1 MRQPYFVTDRLDK
14 AIHGGFEHTITTDKI
29 HELDKDAQVGFWLID
44 ANISIQQ
51 AQHCLSIIRQQLIP
65 NVYLRPIVFLS
76 LNHNADDEIKLSGC
90 DAVLYQ
96 SEEIEVQ
103 IATLISKFELTNQ
116 WIDKLPNRFQDSET
130 NQIFRTLRLIVSRN
144 SEVSP
149 VITAKSVSGFIYP
162 LLETVTQGNDSSFFN
177 ILDYLETQKLIVGD
191 FISHCHLCCQCH
203 CAFLN
208 FKEICPQCKS
218 EDINSEE
225 LIHHFKCAHVAKKSA
240 FQHNDSLSCPKCDRE
255 LKHIGVDYDKPSVI
269 NHCNQCASDFQ
280 EAEIITECFNCH
292 SSAAP
297 EDQINREI
305 KAYRATAIGMNAA
318 IFGLDNLFAKIIS
331 SKVKFFSETQFKQF
345 LEIEIERI
353 KRYQLS
359 TSSLGLIRFIDI
371 EKIYLEQGERSIHF
385 FEELSTIF
393 KSILRLSD
401 VVSTQ
406 GQSVF
411 MIILTETSK
420 ENALKAMFRI
430 IKGLSELLSE
440 NMHYTG
446 NIPYEIKELN
456 SKTNL
461 DYLLEEFTKK
471 HAGK

>member
-1 MRQPYFVTDRLDK
+1 MRQPYLVTDRLDK
-14 AIHGGFEHTITTDKI
+14 ATNVGFALPVSIDKI
-29 HELDKDAQVGFWLID
+29 HELDRSTQVGFWLID
-44 ANISIQQ
+44 ANIGVQQ
-51 AQHCLSIIRQQLIP
+51 AQRRLSIIRQRLIP
-65 NVYLRPIVFLS
+65 NIYLRPIVFLS
-76 LNHNADDEIKLSGC
+76 LNHESDAEIKLSGC

-96 SEEIEVQ
+96 NKEIDTQ
-103 IATLISKFELTNQ
+103 IAALISKFEHANQ
-116 WIDKLPNRFQDSET
+116 WIDKLPNRYQDSET
-130 NQIFRTLRLIVSRN
+130 NQILRTLRLIVSRN
-144 SEVSP
+144 HEIAP
-149 VITAKSVSGFIYP
+149 VITAHSVSGFIYP
-162 LLETVTQGNDSSFFN
+162 LLETITQGNDSSFFN
-177 ILDYLETQKLIVGD
+177 ILDFLETQKLIVGN

-218 EDINSEE
+218 EDITSEE

-240 FQHNDSLSCPKCDRE
+240 FQQKDSLYCPKCDRE

-269 NHCNQCASDFQ
+269 NHCNRCATDFQ

-292 SSAAP
+292 NSAAP
-297 EDQINREI
+297 EDQIKREI
-305 KAYRATAIGMNAA
+305 KAYRATAIGANAA
-318 IFGLDNLFAKIIS
+318 IFGLDNLFTKIIS
-331 SKVKFFSETQFKQF
+331 AKVKFFTETQFKQF

-359 TSSLGLIRFIDI
+359 TSSLGLIKFIDI
-371 EKIYLEQGERSIHF
+371 EKIYLQQGERSIKF

-406 GQSVF
+406 GQALF

-420 ENALKAMFRI
+420 EKALIAMKRI
-430 IKGLSELLSE
+430 MEGLSVLLSE

-446 NIPYEIKELN
+446 SIPYEIEEIN
-456 SKTNL
+456 SETNL
-461 DYLLEEFTKK
+461 DQSLEQFVKK
-471 HAGK
+471 HVG